1 MGKTLKQARGR
12 SPLSG
17 VATDV
22 DLSVRSI
29 RKQEFAKRL
38 YGLLQEQDM
47 NQSDLANKSGLGRD
61 SISQYVRAINV
72 PSPKSLK
79 KIADVFGIEP
89 SELYPNYEAAAVE
102 EELPEQSFRAMS
114 GDKDF
119 MWVRLNIKLPKEK
132 AVKIMGIINSDD

>member
-1 MGKTLKQARGR
+1 M
-12 SPLSG
+12 
-17 VATDV
+17 
-22 DLSVRSI
+22 
-29 RKQEFAKRL
+29 
-38 YGLLQEQDM
+38 
-47 NQSDLANKSGLGRD
+47 
-61 SISQYVRAINV
+61 RAINV

-119 MWVRLNIKLPKEK
+119 M
-132 AVKIMGIINSDD
+132 

>member
-1 MGKTLKQARGR
+1 MEKKLKQASGR
-12 SPLSG
+12 SPISG

-38 YGLLQEQDM
+38 YALLQEKDM
-47 NQSDLANKSGLGRD
+47 NQSDLANKAGLGRD
-61 SISQYVRAINV
+61 SISQYIRAINV

-102 EELPEQSFRAMS
+102 EELPEQSFLS
-114 GDKDF
+114 
-119 MWVRLNIKLPKEK
+119 LIH
-132 AVKIMGIINSDD
+132 I

>member
-1 MGKTLKQARGR
+1 MEENLKQASGR
-12 SPLSG
+12 SPISG

-38 YGLLQEQDM
+38 YALLQEKDM
-47 NQSDLANKSGLGRD
+47 NQSDLANQAGLGRD

-102 EELPEQSFRAMS
+102 EELPEQSFRAMA
-114 GDKDF
+114 GDKNF

>member
-1 MGKTLKQARGR
+1 MKHITGR

-17 VATDV
+17 IATDV

-38 YGLLQEQDM
+38 YGLLQERDM

-61 SISQYVRAINV
+61 SISQYVRALNV

-79 KIADVFGIEP
+79 KICDVFGIQP

-102 EELPEQSFRAMS
+102 EELPEQNFRAMS
-114 GDKDF
+114 GDKGF
-119 MWVRLNIKLPKEK
+119 MWVRLNIKLPNEK
-132 AVKIMGIINSDD
+132 AVKIMSIINSDD

>member
-1 MGKTLKQARGR
+1 MKHITGR
-12 SPLSG
+12 SPISG
-17 VATDV
+17 IATDV

-38 YGLLQEQDM
+38 YGLLQERDM

-61 SISQYVRAINV
+61 SISQYVRALNV

-79 KIADVFGIEP
+79 KICDVFGIQP

-102 EELPEQSFRAMS
+102 EELPEQNFRAMS
-114 GDKDF
+114 GDKGF
-119 MWVRLNIKLPKEK
+119 MWVRLNIKLPSEK